1 MYTAVI
7 RHAYHVPVEIICLRK
22 EVLLSVQALVV
33 QTPSKVAVQSGE
45 TAFLSCQYTCN
56 TVGVTDTVVEWSRD
70 SGSRSEKVLVNDG
83 SIRRYNPRAEWQ
95 GSTESCKASI
105 TMASVETSDTG
116 SYKCDVLLLPMYNEG
131 QSSLQLWVSNRPE
144 GTTAIPTATSSNT
157 ALSSWTEPPPTSVNN
172 IPVIIAVS
180 VILIVV
186 VVIVV
191 VLVTVCLRRKG
202 KKQTQRRNADKMKR
216 LDEAATLAP
225 DTKTEERRKSGEN
238 EESQSMEMKSFE
250 DF

>member
-1 MYTAVI
+1 MCTAPTC
-7 RHAYHVPVEIICLRK
+7 HAYHVPVEFPCLRK
-22 EVLLSVQALVV
+22 KVLLSVQALVV

-95 GSTESCKASI
+95 GSTESCTASI
-105 TMASVETSDTG
+105 TMASVETSDAG
-116 SYKCDVLLLPMYNEG
+116 SYKCDVLLLPMYDEG
-131 QSSLQLWVSNRPE
+131 QCSLQLWVSNRPE
-144 GTTAIPTATSSNT
+144 GTAALPTATSSNT

-172 IPVIIAVS
+172 ILVIVAVS
-180 VILIVV
+180 VILVV

-191 VLVTVCLRRKG
+191 ALVTVRLRYRCQ
-202 KKQTQRRNADKMKR
+202 KQTQQSNDHEMERMA
-216 LDEAATLAP
+216 ETVTLAP
-225 DTKTEERRKSGEN
+225 EERRKSGEN
-238 EESQSMEMKSFE
+238 EESQSMEMK
-250 DF
+250 